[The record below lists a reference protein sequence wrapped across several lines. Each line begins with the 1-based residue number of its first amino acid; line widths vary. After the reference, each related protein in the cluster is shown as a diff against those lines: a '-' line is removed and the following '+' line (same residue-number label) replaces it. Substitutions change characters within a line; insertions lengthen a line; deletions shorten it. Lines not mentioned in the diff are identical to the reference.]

1 MWNAKEKLKLSNHLL
16 RNIFS
21 IGIEYFEWKRRSRG
35 VGRVLVYF
43 ELGRGKSPRG
53 PSSHTNEGWKALFE
67 ELARGPGWG
76 PPPVFGEQT
85 CGIIKPTSTRGGD
98 VSSLIGSD
106 VMGIPGRS
114 QVYEGWYRSPRLC
127 AYICIHAHAHTI
139 PPPSFSSLRR
149 FTLYLWFDISGL
161 IAQGCECTPPSFK
174 RILSNTFLFLIKRK
188 AKDHFPL
195 SRRYNSRKLR
205 NTIS

>member
-1 MWNAKEKLKLSNHLL
+1 MKREKLKLSNHLL

-21 IGIEYFEWKRRSRG
+21 IEYFEWKRRSRG

-149 FTLYLWFDISGL
+149 FTLYLWFDVSGL